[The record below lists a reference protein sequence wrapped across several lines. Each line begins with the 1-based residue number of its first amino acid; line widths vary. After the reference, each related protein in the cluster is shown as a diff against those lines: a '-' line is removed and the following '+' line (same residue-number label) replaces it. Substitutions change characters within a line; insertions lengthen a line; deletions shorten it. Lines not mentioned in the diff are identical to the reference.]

1 MGVETI
7 AAVMTIASAV
17 KSMTDQPKSPKAKKM
32 PYQEAYNQAGAQLN
46 PLYDKR
52 MTDVLNN
59 VQGDLI
65 NRGFA
70 GQQAGTELS
79 TETAAENERQR
90 TAALAGLAQSI
101 QQGYNDQSYRDAAL
115 KYQADWAKHQAQVD
129 TLNNMG
135 SWLYDKTYT
144 EKTTPTTT
152 TTNTAV
158 NNRLPKQQYN
168 YRYA

>member
-1 MGVETI
+1 MGVETV
-7 AAVMTIASAV
+7 AAVMTIAAAM

-32 PYQEAYNQAGAQLN
+32 PYAEAYNQAGAQLN

-52 MTDVLNN
+52 MKDVLEN

-65 NRGFA
+65 TRGFA

-115 KYQADWAKHQAQVD
+115 KYQADWQKHQAQVD
-129 TLNNMG
+129 ALNSMG
-135 SWLYDKTYT
+135 SWLSDKTYT
-144 EKTTPTTT
+144 KNTTPTTPAA
-152 TTNTAV
+152 NTAT
-158 NNRLPKQQYN
+158 NYRLPKQQYN